1 MNFLAPAAFALALL
15 LPVIVAMYL
24 LKVRRQRQT
33 ISSVYLWQRM
43 VRDVEANAPWQRL
56 RRNLLLIL
64 QLIATALLV
73 LALTRPF
80 TWTEGIGGQTA
91 VLVVDISAG
100 MAAADGSPTR
110 LDDAKARLRLLIDG
124 LPADATTTLIT
135 AGEEVRIAVA
145 SSRDRRQLH
154 DAVNALQ
161 PGTGGSR
168 LDAALELASA
178 VAARQPGAEIVVYSD
193 FAGIANADLLLDRTD
208 AAIRFVTLGTRAL
221 NQSVS
226 AVTLQRAPDG
236 ASLIAFVQ
244 VTNFSP
250 DPVQRRLVLSQ
261 MQTESPTAGDALAAF
276 DLDLPPLGERVVVV
290 EDLPPTLPAV
300 VAALA
305 GDDLLAIDDRAW
317 AVAPSA
323 AAVEVTLVTTGNRFL
338 ETALALQ
345 PGLALTTVRPADY
358 RPTAATLTVID
369 GSLPVTLTLPA
380 GNLLFIGPVRSS
392 ELFSVTGELEQPE
405 PLAVDRSDPLLD
417 NVNLGEVSI
426 LRAASLVTPA
436 WARPLVV
443 DVANPTSP
451 LLFAGE
457 LDDRR
462 IAVIAF
468 DLRRSDLPLQVAFPI
483 LLNNLTSW
491 LAASSA
497 QTPLALA
504 PGEPLTFAPPL
515 TVDAVNIVR
524 PDGASVRLLP
534 EQGRVQ
540 FADTADLGLY
550 QITWDG
556 VTQARFAVNLAATQ
570 ESNIAPQSL
579 TAAAGDNG
587 QASPLLQAARR
598 EWWRLPAFVAL
609 IVLVAEWIAYQRG
622 AVGRILNVLRRERV
636 IRNA

>member
-1 MNFLAPAAFALALL
+1 M
-15 LPVIVAMYL
+15 
-24 LKVRRQRQT
+24 
-33 ISSVYLWQRM
+33 
-43 VRDVEANAPWQRL
+43 
-56 RRNLLLIL
+56 
-64 QLIATALLV
+64 
-73 LALTRPF
+73 
-80 TWTEGIGGQTA
+80 
-91 VLVVDISAG
+91 
-100 MAAADGSPTR
+100 
-110 LDDAKARLRLLIDG
+110 
-124 LPADATTTLIT
+124 
-135 AGEEVRIAVA
+135 
-145 SSRDRRQLH
+145 
-154 DAVNALQ
+154 
-161 PGTGGSR
+161 
-168 LDAALELASA
+168 
-178 VAARQPGAEIVVYSD
+178 
-193 FAGIANADLLLDRTD
+193 
-208 AAIRFVTLGTRAL
+208 
-221 NQSVS
+221 
-226 AVTLQRAPDG
+226 
-236 ASLIAFVQ
+236 
-244 VTNFSP
+244 
-250 DPVQRRLVLSQ
+250 
-261 MQTESPTAGDALAAF
+261 
-276 DLDLPPLGERVVVV
+276 
-290 EDLPPTLPAV
+290 
-300 VAALA
+300 
-305 GDDLLAIDDRAW
+305 
-317 AVAPSA
+317 
-323 AAVEVTLVTTGNRFL
+323 
-338 ETALALQ
+338 
-345 PGLALTTVRPADY
+345 
-358 RPTAATLTVID
+358 
-369 GSLPVTLTLPA
+369 
-380 GNLLFIGPVRSS
+380 
-392 ELFSVTGELEQPE
+392 
-405 PLAVDRSDPLLD
+405 
-417 NVNLGEVSI
+417 
-426 LRAASLVTPA
+426 
-436 WARPLVV
+436 V

-609 IVLVAEWIAYQRG
+609 IVLVAEWGAYQRG
-622 AVGRILNVLRRERV
+622 AMGRILNVLRRERV